1 MEMLDDATRKEMISR
16 EGDTMYFSDGVTD
29 PDYCVLK
36 FDAESGHYNTN
47 FLSESFGVGGDE

>member
-16 EGDTMYFSDGVTD
+16 EGDTMYFSDGVD

-36 FDAESGHYNTN
+36 FDAESGRYNTN
-47 FLSESFGVGGDE
+47 FYSESFGVGGDE